1 MTKKEYSIEVGGKTM
16 TAEFNDLADQA
27 NGAVMLRYGNTVV
40 LATAVMG
47 GMREG
52 GDFFP
57 LTVDYEERFYATGKI
72 LGSRFVRREG
82 RPSTEAILSGR
93 IVDRTI
99 RPLFNQK
106 IRNEVQ
112 VVITTISI
120 DQDDPDVVA
129 VIAASL
135 ALGTSD
141 IPWNGPVSAV
151 RMCRDGK
158 WLVNPDFKARE
169 EAGVSMEMVACGK
182 DGMINMIE
190 VGSKEISE
198 DVANEGLKLASE
210 EIEKVQKWQEKII
223 KEIGKKKT
231 EVRLPEATPG
241 TKELFDAEIRPKLAK
256 YVFSGEPGK
265 AKMGEIN
272 EKWTSLFAEKFP
284 EGHAGMAQEVFE
296 DAVNDLIHDGAIDED
311 KRADGRGMDEIRPL
325 FVKAGGVSP
334 ILHGSGIFYRGG
346 THILSTLTLGSPGD
360 AQVIEG
366 VVADENKRFMH
377 HYNFPP
383 FSTGETGKIGGTN
396 RRMIG
401 HGALAEKALLPVVPD
416 KDKFPYTIRLVSE
429 AMASN
434 GSTSMG
440 SVCGS
445 TLALMDGGVPIKA
458 PVAGIASGLMMR
470 AKAKG
475 KAQNAKPEDGF
486 DYKVLTDI
494 QGPED
499 HHGDMDFKVAGT
511 REGITAI
518 QMDVKV
524 GGIPLKILAEAFE
537 KAKAARYTILDLIE
551 KEIAKPR
558 ASISPNAPE
567 IISMKI
573 KPDQIGLV
581 IGTGGKTINEIR
593 DVTHVEDIT
602 IEDDGSVFITGK
614 NGTAEKAREIIFNM
628 TREYMPGERYDGE
641 VTRLMDFG
649 FFVKIGPNAE
659 GLVHVSEMAPFRV
672 ERVETYVKEGDKVP
686 VVVKEIDEKGRIN
699 LSIKQANP
707 DFFTKKEE
715 TPRPARPTGGP
726 SHSHGGLGGRGGH
739 RMGGG
744 PSRGFN

>member
-1 MTKKEYSIEVGGKTM
+1 MHKKEYSIEVGGKTL

-47 GMREG
+47 KLRD

-57 LTVDYEERFYATGKI
+57 LTVDYEERFYATGRI
-72 LGSRFVRREG
+72 LGSRFMRREG

-93 IVDRTI
+93 VVDRTI
-99 RPLFNQK
+99 RPLFDQHM
-106 IRNEVQ
+106 RNEVQ
-112 VVITTISI
+112 VVLTTLSI
-120 DQDDPDVVA
+120 DQDDPDMVA

-141 IPWNGPVSAV
+141 IPWGGPVSAV
-151 RMCRDGK
+151 RICRNAE
-158 WLVNPDFKARE
+158 WLVNPDFKVKE
-169 EAGVSMEMVACGK
+169 QAGITLDLVACGK

-190 VGSKEISE
+190 VGSKEVSE
-198 DVANEGLKLASE
+198 ESVNEGLALASA
-210 EIEKVQKWQEKII
+210 EIEKIQKWQEKVI
-223 KEIGKKKT
+223 KDIGKNKAT
-231 EVRLPEATPG
+231 VELPEPTPG
-241 TKELFDAEIRPKLAK
+241 TRELFAKEIAPKLAK
-256 YVFSGEPGK
+256 YVFSGTPGHD
-265 AKMGEIN
+265 KMGEIN
-272 EKWTSLFAEKFP
+272 KVWTELFAEKFP
-284 EGHAGMAQEVFE
+284 EGDALMSQEVFE
-296 DAVNDLIHDGAIDED
+296 EAVNDLIHEGAIDND
-311 KRADGRGMDEIRPL
+311 KRADSRKMDEIRPL
-325 FVKAGGVSP
+325 FVQAGGVSP
-334 ILHGSGIFYRGG
+334 ILHGTGIFYRGG
-346 THILSTLTLGSPGD
+346 THVMSTLTLGSPGD
-360 AQVIEG
+360 ALIVEG
-366 VVADENKRFMH
+366 LSVEENKRFMH

-401 HGALAEKALLPVVPD
+401 HGALAEKALLPVIPD
-416 KDKFPYTIRLVSE
+416 KDKFPYTVRLVSE
-429 AMASN
+429 AFASN

-470 AKAKG
+470 NPK
-475 KAQNAKPEDGF
+475 E
-486 DYKVLTDI
+486 YKVLTDI

-511 REGITAI
+511 RAGITAV

-524 GGIPLKILAEAFE
+524 GGIPLPILAEAFV
-537 KAKAARYTILDLIE
+537 KAKTARFTILDLIE
-551 KEIAKPR
+551 KEIAAPR
-558 ASISPNAPE
+558 PKISPNAPE

-573 KPDQIGLV
+573 KPEQIGLV

-614 NGTAEKAREIIFNM
+614 GGTAEKAREIIFNM
-628 TREYMPGERYDGE
+628 TREYMPGERFEGE

-659 GLVHVSEMAPFRV
+659 GMVHVSEMAPFRV

-699 LSIKQANP
+699 LSIKQAKQ

-715 TPRPARPTGGP
+715 TPRPPRDPNAPR
-726 SHSHGGLGGRGGH
+726 REF
-739 RMGGG
+739 RK
-744 PSRGFN
+744 RF